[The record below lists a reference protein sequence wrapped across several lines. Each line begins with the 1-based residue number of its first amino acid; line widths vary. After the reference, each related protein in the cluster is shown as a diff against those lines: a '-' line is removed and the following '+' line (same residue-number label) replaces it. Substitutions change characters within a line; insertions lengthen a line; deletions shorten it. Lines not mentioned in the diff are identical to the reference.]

1 MISLLTTRAVP
12 RTVARREAAVLV
24 QSLPTY
30 QVALW
35 PDGWEL
41 LADGAVRVRDTHAMA
56 EARRWY
62 ALADRNQSREDARRV
77 MTMHGI
83 FVPRVVVDLAERRFA
98 SEQVASVALEMIAG
112 DWVRQ
117 RRRQLLA
124 APEATMAVRGL
135 GWTGSRY
142 APDLDIHRIMTLL
155 LGLVRDCIAE
165 RLIPDADYGVAVR
178 PEGGYGIPAWR
189 CTLTVGL
196 ESWARERVRE
206 ALTAALIPWNRAVV
220 RDGCRAPVVAVEV
233 RSRPPLW

>member
-1 MISLLTTRAVP
+1 MISLLKRRGALVE
-12 RTVARREAAVLV
+12 ARREATARVRR
-24 QSLPTY
+24 LPPY

-35 PDGWEL
+35 PDGWDL
-41 LADGAVRVRDTHAMA
+41 LADGAVQVRDTHAMA

-62 ALADRNQSREDARRV
+62 ALADRNQSREDVRRV
-77 MTMHGI
+77 MGLHRI
-83 FVPRVVVDLAERRFA
+83 FVPRAVVDLAERRFA
-98 SEQVASVALEMIAG
+98 SEEVASVAFEMIAG

-124 APEATMAVRGL
+124 APEATLAARGL
-135 GWTGSRY
+135 GWAGSRY
-142 APDLDIHRIMTLL
+142 APGLDPQGIAILL
-155 LGLVRDCIAE
+155 RGLLRDCIAE
-165 RLIPDADYGVAVR
+165 RLIPDAQYGVAVR
-178 PEGGYGIPAWR
+178 TDGGYGIPAWR

-220 RDGCRAPVVAVEV
+220 RDGRAAPVMAVEV